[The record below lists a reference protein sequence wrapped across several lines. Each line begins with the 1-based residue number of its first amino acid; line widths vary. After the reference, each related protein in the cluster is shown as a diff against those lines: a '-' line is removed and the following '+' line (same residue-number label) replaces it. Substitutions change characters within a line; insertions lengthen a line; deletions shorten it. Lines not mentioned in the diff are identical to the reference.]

1 MSLPNLKLIWFLLRP
16 GIDVDFG
23 LLSISLV
30 IIVSQTQRHRKD
42 GRLPGRDVCSRWVAA
57 WLRISMLVA

>member
-1 MSLPNLKLIWFLLRP
+1 MSLPNVNLIWFLLRP

-30 IIVSQTQRHRKD
+30 IIDSQTQRHRKD
-42 GRLPGRDVCSRWVAA
+42 GSPPGRDVCSRWVAA